1 MNIPLIIIM
10 IGLFIILSK
19 NPFRISY
26 VAKVLGKTEDVP
38 SAENIRTP
46 YDDESKERIDQ
57 SEDPA
62 N

>member
-1 MNIPLIIIM
+1 M